1 MAYEPPTIGESIER
15 FLSLMGAPTV
25 STLSSLD
32 DLWPDIVGP
41 ALAAHSRP
49 IEVRDGV
56 LIVGCADASWGSQ
69 IKWMDASIRERFV
82 ELFDGLVISRIQLRI
97 APPR

>member
-1 MAYEPPTIGESIER
+1 MAYEPPTLGQSIER

-32 DLWPDIVGP
+32 DQWPNIVGP

-56 LIVGCADASWGSQ
+56 LIVGCSDPSWASQ
-69 IKWMDASIRERFV
+69 IKWMDASIRERFA

-97 APPR
+97 TPPS